1 MEPMTLDMKELEQR
15 FYQPRIHEHFKQID
29 ILRFPVFLTTELV
42 SHSNGYFT
50 TPDDALVHSDFFPRL
65 EYLAQR
71 GFFERRVATYWNQFN
86 ELYSPRP
93 MTLLGRYLA
102 DHTLSQPDFRAIA
115 SFFLERKTYD
125 PEYFRSILEEWLR
138 RFEGDHLALAMS
150 AQFADF
156 RTTWESEITFLG
168 KHREA
173 ILKQAESDPDL
184 LRQYA
189 KYLMQHYRSQRSVF
203 HLPESAELEEILS
216 KLIQL
221 DPTFQRAYRMHLAEI
236 AWDRGDD
243 EQFFEIAGL
252 AFSPEFELG
261 PPNYEFD
268 SLAPYRTLGLMIE
281 TYWRKG
287 NIPKAWGVC
296 QQAIAG
302 KYLGDDALRRLPVLD
317 LAFRKTAHS
326 MLKLQ
331 GQGDGAP

>member
-1 MEPMTLDMKELEQR
+1 
-15 FYQPRIHEHFKQID
+15 
-29 ILRFPVFLTTELV
+29 
-42 SHSNGYFT
+42 
-50 TPDDALVHSDFFPRL
+50 
-65 EYLAQR
+65 
-71 GFFERRVATYWNQFN
+71 
-86 ELYSPRP
+86 

-150 AQFADF
+150 AQFAGF

-168 KHREA
+168 KHKAA

-189 KYLMQHYRSQRSVF
+189 KYLMQHYRSQRSAF
-203 HLPESAELEEILS
+203 HLPESTELEEVLT

-221 DPTFQRAYRMHLAEI
+221 DPTFQRAYRMHLAEV

-243 EQFFEIAGL
+243 DRFFEIAGL

-281 TYWRKG
+281 THWRKG
-287 NIPKAWGVC
+287 NIPEAWGVC

-326 MLKLQ
+326 MLNLQ
-331 GQGDGAP
+331 GQGVGAP